1 MNSMA
6 AILTVLLTGS
16 LCLYLLISLISNF
29 LQKYW
34 FTPLRIQRAMNL
46 QGIKGP
52 SYKFIHGNNKETLKM
67 MKEAES
73 KPMATMSHDILPRV
87 HPHIYS
93 GLKSYG
99 KCHLSWRGTIPELYI
114 TEPELVKELLKSND
128 GSGAFPKRTSRE
140 RKKIEEDFVFK
151 LIGDGLV
158 TAEGQKWARQRKLAN
173 YAFHGESLKNMT
185 PAMIAS
191 VETML
196 ERWKQFEGKEMEVFQ
211 EFRLLTSEV
220 ISRTAFGS
228 SYLEGEKIFD
238 MMRKLAVLA
247 NRSFFKTKLPPL
259 ISKFWKTAD
268 SIEADKLVKGI
279 HNSVMKMVKK
289 REEKVISGEANSFG
303 TDFLGLLLKSF
314 HDPDKNNRLS
324 VQDLVDECKTFY
336 LAGQETVNS
345 ALGWTVLLLAIHS
358 EWQEKARK
366 EVIEVFGN
374 QNPHSEG
381 IGKLKTKNEEDFVL
395 RLLGDGLVTS
405 EGEKWAK
412 QRKLANYAFHGES
425 LKKYWF
431 TPLRI
436 QRVMTLQGIKGPS
449 YKFMHGNNKETL
461 KMMKEAESKPM
472 ATLSHDILPRVHPH
486 IYAGLKSYGKCHLSW
501 RGTIPELYITEP
513 ELVKELLKSNDGS
526 GAFPKRTSRER
537 KKIKEDF
544 VFKLVGDGLVTA
556 EGQKWAK
563 QRKLA
568 NYAFHGE
575 SLKNMTPAMIAS
587 VETMLQRWKQF
598 EGKEIEVFQEF
609 RLLTSEVISRTA
621 FGSSY
626 LEGEKIFDML
636 RKLAVLV
643 RRSLFKTKLPPVISK
658 FWKTADSIEADKL
671 VKGIHNSVMKMV
683 KKREEKVISGE
694 ADIFG
699 TDFLGLLLKSFHDP
713 DKNNRLSVQDL
724 VDECKTFYLAGQE
737 TVNSALGWTV
747 LLLAIHPEWQ
757 EKARKEVI
765 EVFGNQNPHSEG
777 IGKLKIHAMNLQGIK
792 GPSYKFIHGN
802 NKETLKMIMET
813 QSKPMA
819 TFSHD
824 IFPRVHPHIYS
835 RINSYGKCYLSW
847 RGSTPELYII
857 EPEIVK
863 ELLKSNDG
871 SGVFPK
877 RTSRERKNNEE
888 DFVLKLL
895 GDGLVTSQGEKWA
908 RQRKLANYAF
918 HGESLKRMTPAVIAS
933 VETMLKRWKKF
944 EGKEIEVFQEFR
956 LLTSEVISRTAFGS
970 SYLDGEKIFDML
982 KKLSALAGRN
992 FFKTKLPPVISKFWK
1007 TTDSIESNKLVKGI
1021 HDSIMEM
1028 VKKREEKVFS
1038 GEANNFGTDFLGL
1051 LVSSFHD
1058 PDKKNRLSVQ
1068 DLVDECKTFYLGGQE
1083 TVNSTLAWTVLLLAI
1098 HTEWQEKARNEVFE
1112 VFGNQ
1117 NPHSEGIG
1125 KLKIKYWFTPLRI
1138 QRVMNLQ
1145 GIKGPSYKFFH
1156 GNNKET
1162 LKMIMEAQSK
1172 PMAALSHDILPRVHP
1187 HNYSWLNLYGKCYLS
1202 WRGSIPELYI
1212 TEPEL
1217 VKELLKSND
1226 GSGAFPKMTSR
1237 QRKNKEEDFVLKLL
1251 GDGIILAEGQKWA
1264 KQRKLANY
1272 AFHGESLKNMTPA
1285 MIASVE
1291 TMLEKWKQF
1300 EGKEIEVYQELRL
1313 LTSEVI
1319 SRTAFGS
1326 SYLEGEKIF
1335 DMLGKLAVLANKN
1348 AFKTKLPPVISK
1360 LWKTADNIESDKLVK
1375 GIHDSVMKMVKKR
1388 EEKVFS
1394 GEANN
1399 FGTDFLGL
1407 LVNSFHDPENNRLS
1421 IQDLVDEC
1429 KTFYLAGQET
1439 VNSALAWTVLLLAIH
1454 MEWQEKARKEV
1465 IEVFGNQNPHS
1476 EGIGKLK
1483 IANWNLQIMNFMAAN
1498 LTLPVDLLTASLYLY
1513 LAIALIK
1520 FLQKCWLTPIRM
1532 QLAMNLQGIKG
1543 PCYKFIHGNNKQ
1555 ILKMIMEA
1563 QSKPMATL

>member
-6 AILTVLLTGS
+6 SNLTVLLTGS
-16 LCLYLLISLISNF
+16 LCLYLLISLITNF

-34 FTPLRIQRAMNL
+34 FTPLRIQRVMNL

-73 KPMATMSHDILPRV
+73 KPIATLSHDILPRV
-87 HPHIYS
+87 QPHIYS

-99 KCHLSWRGTIPELYI
+99 KCYLSWRGTIPELYI

-158 TAEGQKWARQRKLAN
+158 TAEGQKWAKQRKLAN

-196 ERWKQFEGKEMEVFQ
+196 E
-211 EFRLLTSEV
+211 
-220 ISRTAFGS
+220 
-228 SYLEGEKIFD
+228 
-238 MMRKLAVLA
+238 
-247 NRSFFKTKLPPL
+247 
-259 ISKFWKTAD
+259 
-268 SIEADKLVKGI
+268 
-279 HNSVMKMVKK
+279 
-289 REEKVISGEANSFG
+289 
-303 TDFLGLLLKSF
+303 
-314 HDPDKNNRLS
+314 
-324 VQDLVDECKTFY
+324 
-336 LAGQETVNS
+336 
-345 ALGWTVLLLAIHS
+345 
-358 EWQEKARK
+358 
-366 EVIEVFGN
+366 
-374 QNPHSEG
+374 
-381 IGKLKTKNEEDFVL
+381 
-395 RLLGDGLVTS
+395 
-405 EGEKWAK
+405 
-412 QRKLANYAFHGES
+412 
-425 LKKYWF
+425 
-431 TPLRI
+431 
-436 QRVMTLQGIKGPS
+436 
-449 YKFMHGNNKETL
+449 
-461 KMMKEAESKPM
+461 
-472 ATLSHDILPRVHPH
+472 
-486 IYAGLKSYGKCHLSW
+486 
-501 RGTIPELYITEP
+501 
-513 ELVKELLKSNDGS
+513 
-526 GAFPKRTSRER
+526 
-537 KKIKEDF
+537 
-544 VFKLVGDGLVTA
+544 
-556 EGQKWAK
+556 
-563 QRKLA
+563 
-568 NYAFHGE
+568 
-575 SLKNMTPAMIAS
+575 
-587 VETMLQRWKQF
+587 RWKQF

-643 RRSLFKTKLPPVISK
+643 NKSFFKTKLPPLISK

-671 VKGIHNSVMKMV
+671 VKGIHNLVMKMV

-694 ADIFG
+694 ANTFG

-777 IGKLKIHAMNLQGIK
+777 IGKLKIMTMII
-792 GPSYKFIHGN
+792 Y
-802 NKETLKMIMET
+802 ETLRLYTPATNVVRRVENEVQIGKLILPADLHLIIQIRALHHDPDTWGDDVHLFKPERFAEGIAKATNFNAGTYLPFGLGPRSCVGMSFALTEIKTALSMILQRYTISLSPTYSHAPWLLVTLMPQHGIQVMLHPLLGHFLVHT
-813 QSKPMA
+813 TIRKPPHSNK
-819 TFSHD
+819 TK
-824 IFPRVHPHIYS
+824 VHPHIYS
-835 RINSYGKCYLSW
+835 RIKSYGKCHLSW

-877 RTSRERKNNEE
+877 RTSRERKIKNEE

-933 VETMLKRWKKF
+933 VETMLKRWRQF

-982 KKLSALAGRN
+982 KRLSALAGRN

-1007 TTDSIESNKLVKGI
+1007 TADSIESNKLVKGI

-1058 PDKKNRLSVQ
+1058 PDKNNRLSVQ

-1083 TVNSTLAWTVLLLAI
+1083 TVNNTLAWTVLLLAI
-1098 HTEWQEKARNEVFE
+1098 HTEWQEKARKEVFE

-1125 KLKIKYWFTPLRI
+1125 KLKIMTMIINETLRLYPTANNIVRKVEDEAQLGKLILPADLYLIIPILALHHDPETWGDDVHHFKPERFAEGIAKATKFNAASYIPFGLGPRSCVGMSFAMTEIKTALSMILQRYSISLSLTYSHAPSVIVSLQPQHGIQKYWFTPLRI

-1145 GIKGPSYKFFH
+1145 GIKGPSYKFMH

-1162 LKMIMEAQSK
+1162 LKMIKEAQSK
-1172 PMAALSHDILPRVHP
+1172 PMATMSHDILPRVHP
-1187 HNYSWLNLYGKCYLS
+1187 HIYSWLNLYGKCYLS
-1202 WRGSIPELYI
+1202 WKGSMPELYI

-1226 GSGAFPKMTSR
+1226 GSGAFPKFTSR
-1237 QRKNKEEDFVLKLL
+1237 ERKNNEEDIGLKLV
-1251 GDGIILAEGQKWA
+1251 GDSILTSQGQKWA
-1264 KQRKLANY
+1264 KLRKLANY
-1272 AFHGESLKNMTPA
+1272 AFHGESLKSMTPA

-1291 TMLEKWKQF
+1291 TMIEKWKQF
-1300 EGKEIEVYQELRL
+1300 EGKEIEVYQEFRL

-1335 DMLGKLAVLANKN
+1335 DMLGKLAVLAKRNI
-1348 AFKTKLPPVISK
+1348 FKTKLPPVISK
-1360 LWKTADNIESDKLVK
+1360 FWKTGDTIESDKLVK

-1394 GEANN
+1394 GEANS

-1407 LVNSFHDPENNRLS
+1407 LLKSFHDPDKNNRLS
-1421 IQDLVDEC
+1421 VQDLVDEC
-1429 KTFYLAGQET
+1429 KTFYLAGQDT

-1454 MEWQEKARKEV
+1454 TEWQEKARKEV

-1483 IANWNLQIMNFMAAN
+1483 IMTMIIYETLRLYTPVTTIARRVENEVQLGK
-1498 LTLPVDLLTASLYLY
+1498 LTLPADISLFVQITALHHDPKTWGDDVHVFKPERFAEGIAKATKFNAATYLPFGLGPRSCVGMSFAMTEIKIALSMILQRYTISLSPTYRHAPSLLVALQPQHGIQVTLHSLY
-1513 LAIALIK
+1513 
-1520 FLQKCWLTPIRM
+1520 
-1532 QLAMNLQGIKG
+1532 N
-1543 PCYKFIHGNNKQ
+1543 
-1555 ILKMIMEA
+1555 
-1563 QSKPMATL
+1563 